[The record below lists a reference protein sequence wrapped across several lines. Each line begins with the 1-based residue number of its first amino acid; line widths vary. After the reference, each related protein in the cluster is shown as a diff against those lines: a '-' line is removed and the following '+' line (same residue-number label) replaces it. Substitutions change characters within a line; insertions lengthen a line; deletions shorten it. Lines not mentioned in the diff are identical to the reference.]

1 MANKLNIYPLS
12 DRVVVKPALGE
23 DKTASGIYIPDSASK
38 EKPMQGEVVAVGPG
52 RWDEDGEKQIPVAVK
67 VGDIVLYSKYSP
79 EEVEVDGETY
89 LIISESSLLAIIN

>member
-1 MANKLNIYPLS
+1 MSKVNITPLA
-12 DRVVVKPALGE
+12 DRVVVKPASAE
-23 DKTASGIYIPDSASK
+23 EKTASGIYIPDTASK

-67 VGDIVLYSKYSP
+67 VGDTVLYSKYSP

-89 LIISESSLLAIIN
+89 LIISESSLLAVIN